1 MDLTTAEDSKI
12 VRIACGLALATVCL
26 ALCSRLALNH
36 TFVEVR
42 RSVVGGL
49 TVVEKIDSIT
59 DNLDRLTMNQRAF
72 LLTGDDRF
80 AVGVAE
86 SVMVMSFDLD
96 TLERISTNRALLQ
109 SYVAILSHRIDL
121 TLDSIRKS
129 YDLQQHLGAGAAI
142 ALLDSDAAADD
153 AKQEAFS
160 LKRAATEGMFDHVQT
175 ECRISSILKVLF

>member
-42 RSVVGGL
+42 CSVVGGL

-96 TLERISTNRALLQ
+96 TLERIPTSTLLQ
-109 SYVAILSHRIDL
+109 SYIAVLSHRIDL

-129 YDLQQHLGAGAAI
+129 YELQRHLGAGAAI

-160 LKRAATEGMFDHVQT
+160 LKRAATDGMFDHVQT